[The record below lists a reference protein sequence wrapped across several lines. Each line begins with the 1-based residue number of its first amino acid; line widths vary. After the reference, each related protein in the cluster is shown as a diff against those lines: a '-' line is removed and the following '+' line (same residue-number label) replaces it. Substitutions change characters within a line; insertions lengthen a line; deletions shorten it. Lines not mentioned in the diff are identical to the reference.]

1 MKLLSVN
8 VSLPKEVT
16 HKGKTVRT
24 GIFKEP
30 VEGRIN
36 VRTLNL
42 DGDRQADLVGHGGE
56 MRAVLCY
63 SHENYEYWAKEL
75 GRSDFVFGQFGENF
89 TVEGMLDE
97 HIHVGDRFRI
107 GTALFEVSQPRVPC
121 YKLAMKMGVEGFYAQ
136 LLKSGRPGFYF
147 RVLEEGDVGAG
158 DEIRLVES
166 DPIVV
171 TVREVSNLLYF
182 QKDDLDG
189 VRNALRI
196 KALSPGWVQSFKTR
210 LQKAEAGS
218 KAKEQFRTLVVTQ
231 KVPESET
238 ITSFYLVPED
248 GNPLDPFLPGQF
260 LPLKLDIPGQFRP
273 VLRTYSL
280 SDAPQKNHY
289 RLTIKRESA
298 PPNQP
303 DAYPGVSSTYFHD
316 SVEVGAKLLAKAPR
330 GRFFLDPEGETPVVL
345 LSAGVGLTPLI
356 SMLNATLESGSRR
369 PTWFIHGSRNGR
381 THAMGKSVREIALA
395 HDNVDVH
402 IRYSQPTEED
412 VVGRDYDDR
421 GHVDAAVVAQ
431 LIGETKADC
440 DFFLCGPTPF
450 LKSLFDG
457 LLEWGVPEHR
467 IHYEFFGPASALKGR
482 ERVSGPKRRAGAL
495 ECSEEIE
502 VTFSRSGV
510 SAKWNPSFESILD
523 LAEANGLSPDYSCRS
538 GVCQTCMSDL
548 QEGEVEYVLEP
559 LDPPDRGSVL
569 ICCSKPKT
577 NVIVDL

>member
-8 VSLPKEVT
+8 VSLPKEVP
-16 HKGKTVRT
+16 HKGKMVRT
-24 GIFKEP
+24 GIFKES
-30 VEGRIN
+30 VEGR
-36 VRTLNL
+36 VAARTLNL

-56 MRAVLCY
+56 MRAVLVY
-63 SHENYEYWAKEL
+63 SRENYDYWAKEL
-75 GRSDFVFGQFGENF
+75 GRSDLVFGQFGENF

-158 DEIRLVES
+158 DEIQLVES
-166 DPIVV
+166 DPIGV

-189 VRNALRI
+189 ARNALRI
-196 KALSPGWVQSFKTR
+196 KALSSGWVQSFQTR
-210 LQKAEAGS
+210 LQKAEAGG
-218 KAKEQFRTLVVTQ
+218 KAQEQFRTLVVTQ

-260 LPLKLDIPGQFRP
+260 LPLKLDIPGQFQP

-280 SDAPQKNHY
+280 SDAPQKNYY

-303 DAYPGVSSTYFHD
+303 DAYPGVSSSYFHD
-316 SVEVGAKLLAKAPR
+316 GVEVGTKLLAKAPR
-330 GRFFLDPEGETPVVL
+330 GRFVLDPEGETPVVL

-356 SMLNATLESGSRR
+356 SMLNAIVESGSPR

-381 THAMGKSVREIALA
+381 VHAMGESVREIARA
-395 HDNVDVH
+395 HDNVH
-402 IRYSQPTEED
+402 AHTRYSRPAAED
-412 VVGRDYDDR
+412 VIGRDYDDQ
-421 GHVDAAVVAQ
+421 GHVNGDVVQQ
-431 LIGETKADC
+431 LIRETTGDC
-440 DFFLCGPTPF
+440 DFYLCGPTPF

-457 LLEWGVPEHR
+457 LLELGVPEHR
-467 IHYEFFGPASALKGR
+467 IHYEFFGPASALQDR
-482 ERVSGPKRRAGAL
+482 ERVSGPKRRAGAS
-495 ECSEEIE
+495 ECCEEIE
-502 VTFSRSGV
+502 VTFSRSRV
-510 SAKWNPSFESILD
+510 SAKWNPSLESILD

-538 GVCQTCMSDL
+538 GVCQTCMSGL
-548 QEGEVEYVLEP
+548 QGGEVEYVLEP
-559 LDPPDRGSVL
+559 LDPPDPGSVL

-577 NVIVDL
+577 NVVVDV